1 MPFAHVDMFINFVLV
16 LLTVSSTAWCQDQS
30 GRRCARAASSC
41 HLTPPSLEGPYYWN
55 STVRRDITLGQQLTN
70 IQGLAVFDTIYPGWY
85 PGRCAHIHVKVHV
98 GATLTNIDGAIHA
111 KGGHVSHTGQ
121 LYFNDTLTD
130 EVAKLPPYML
140 QKIRRTRNGEDF
152 IYSDLEIEP
161 MIIPIT
167 FLTADGLQGRLR
179 SEITLTINP
188 KVTLPGGR

>member
-30 GRRCARAASSC
+30 
-41 HLTPPSLEGPYYWN
+41 
-55 STVRRDITLGQQLTN
+55 
-70 IQGLAVFDTIYPGWY
+70 GWY

>member
-55 STVRRDITLGQQLTN
+55 STVLQSLIP
-70 IQGLAVFDTIYPGWY
+70 FIYPGWY